1 MQRIVNSNPH
11 NQFYSQPVASCAP
24 RTSADGLAFI
34 PPLYLLHIFLTHYQQ
49 EVLTMNEL
57 FLSGMIL
64 TLVKTPTTGDTSHV
78 VCQLR
83 HSHRNRQ
90 QQVIHE
96 TYTVHAW
103 NRLADW
109 AVQTLKP
116 GARVYVKGYLTQ
128 KLRGDVTMTEV
139 TAAQFFVQN
148 PVGME
153 VENQLAS

>member
-1 MQRIVNSNPH
+1 
-11 NQFYSQPVASCAP
+11 
-24 RTSADGLAFI
+24 
-34 PPLYLLHIFLTHYQQ
+34 
-49 EVLTMNEL
+49 MNEL
-57 FLSGMIL
+57 FLSGTIL

-96 TYTVHAW
+96 TYTVH
-103 NRLADW
+103 RLADW

-148 PVGME
+148 PAVMD

>member
-1 MQRIVNSNPH
+1 
-11 NQFYSQPVASCAP
+11 
-24 RTSADGLAFI
+24 
-34 PPLYLLHIFLTHYQQ
+34 
-49 EVLTMNEL
+49 MNEL
-57 FLSGMIL
+57 FLSGTIL

-128 KLRGDVTMTEV
+128 KLRGDVVMTEV
-139 TAAQFFVQN
+139 TAAQFFVQS
-148 PVGME
+148 PAGMDAESSWQAEKNHQCLVKE
-153 VENQLAS
+153 VCIYKKEVTCQTFHPPS

>member
-1 MQRIVNSNPH
+1 
-11 NQFYSQPVASCAP
+11 
-24 RTSADGLAFI
+24 
-34 PPLYLLHIFLTHYQQ
+34 
-49 EVLTMNEL
+49 MNEL
-57 FLSGMIL
+57 CLSGTIL
-64 TLVKTPTTGDTSHV
+64 TIVKTPTTGDTSHV

-109 AVQTLKP
+109 VAQTLKP

-128 KLRGDVTMTEV
+128 KLRGDVVMTEV

-148 PVGME
+148 PAGME

>member
-1 MQRIVNSNPH
+1 MLRAQ
-11 NQFYSQPVASCAP
+11 A
-24 RTSADGLAFI
+24 ADGRAFI
-34 PPLYLLHIFLTHYQQ
+34 PTLPTTQFPNTLLTGGINHERTFPFRHT
-49 EVLTMNEL
+49 
-57 FLSGMIL
+57 IL
-64 TLVKTPTTGDTSHV
+64 NLVKTPTTGDTSHV

-96 TYTVHAW
+96 SYTVHVW

-116 GARVYVKGYLTQ
+116 GVRVYVKGYLTQ
-128 KLRGDVTMTEV
+128 KLRGDAVMTEV

-148 PVGME
+148 PAGMDA
-153 VENQLAS
+153 ENQLAS

>member
-1 MQRIVNSNPH
+1 MLNFPARRVLCPSHKP
-11 NQFYSQPVASCAP
+11 P
-24 RTSADGLAFI
+24 TGGLLF
-34 PPLYLLHIFLTHYQQ
+34 PLYLLHNFPTHYQQ

-57 FLSGMIL
+57 FLSGTIL

-139 TAAQFFVQN
+139 TATQFFVQN
-148 PVGME
+148 PAGME

>member
-1 MQRIVNSNPH
+1 
-11 NQFYSQPVASCAP
+11 
-24 RTSADGLAFI
+24 
-34 PPLYLLHIFLTHYQQ
+34 
-49 EVLTMNEL
+49 MNEL
-57 FLSGMIL
+57 FLSGTIL

-103 NRLADW
+103 NRLAGW

-116 GARVYVKGYLTQ
+116 GARVVCQGVFDAETARRCCYDRGHRRAVLCPVPCWDGCGKAAG
-128 KLRGDVTMTEV
+128 KLRKIIS
-139 TAAQFFVQN
+139 
-148 PVGME
+148 
-153 VENQLAS
+153 AS

>member
-1 MQRIVNSNPH
+1 
-11 NQFYSQPVASCAP
+11 
-24 RTSADGLAFI
+24 
-34 PPLYLLHIFLTHYQQ
+34 
-49 EVLTMNEL
+49 MNEL
-57 FLSGMIL
+57 FLSGTIL
-64 TLVKTPTTGDTSHV
+64 TLVKMPTTGDTSHV

-83 HSHRNRQ
+83 HSHRSHQ

-96 TYTVHAW
+96 TYAIHAW

-109 AVQTLKP
+109 GAQTLKP

>member
-1 MQRIVNSNPH
+1 
-11 NQFYSQPVASCAP
+11 
-24 RTSADGLAFI
+24 
-34 PPLYLLHIFLTHYQQ
+34 
-49 EVLTMNEL
+49 MNEL
-57 FLSGMIL
+57 FLSGTIL

-103 NRLADW
+103 DRLADW
-109 AVQTLKP
+109 VQTLKP

-128 KLRGDVTMTEV
+128 KLRGDVVMTEV

-148 PVGME
+148 PAGMDA
-153 VENQLAS
+153 ENQLAS

>member
-1 MQRIVNSNPH
+1 MPLAQ
-11 NQFYSQPVASCAP
+11 AA
-24 RTSADGLAFI
+24 AGLAFI
-34 PPLYLLHIFLTHYQQ
+34 PPLLYLLHNFLTHYEQ

-57 FLSGMIL
+57 FLSGTIL
-64 TLVKTPTTGDTSHV
+64 TLVKTPTTGDTSHI

-83 HSHRNRQ
+83 HSHRNCQ

-109 AVQTLKP
+109 VSQTLKP

-139 TAAQFFVQN
+139 TAAQFFVQS
-148 PVGME
+148 PAVMDA
-153 VENQLAS
+153 ENQLAS

>member
-1 MQRIVNSNPH
+1 M
-11 NQFYSQPVASCAP
+11 
-24 RTSADGLAFI
+24 FI
-34 PPLYLLHIFLTHYQQ
+34 IRKF
-49 EVLTMNEL
+49 
-57 FLSGMIL
+57 
-64 TLVKTPTTGDTSHV
+64 TTGDTSHV

-83 HSHRNRQ
+83 HSHRNR
-90 QQVIHE
+90 IHE

-116 GARVYVKGYLTQ
+116 GVQMYVKGYLTQ

-148 PVGME
+148 PAGMDA
-153 VENQLAS
+153 ENQLAS

>member
-1 MQRIVNSNPH
+1 
-11 NQFYSQPVASCAP
+11 
-24 RTSADGLAFI
+24 
-34 PPLYLLHIFLTHYQQ
+34 
-49 EVLTMNEL
+49 MNEL
-57 FLSGMIL
+57 FLSGTIL

-83 HSHRNRQ
+83 HSHRNHQ

-96 TYTVHAW
+96 TYMAHAW

-128 KLRGDVTMTEV
+128 KLRGDVVMTEV
-139 TAAQFFVQN
+139 TAAQFFVQS
-148 PVGME
+148 PAGMDAE
-153 VENQLAS
+153 KQLAS

>member
-1 MQRIVNSNPH
+1 
-11 NQFYSQPVASCAP
+11 
-24 RTSADGLAFI
+24 
-34 PPLYLLHIFLTHYQQ
+34 
-49 EVLTMNEL
+49 MNEL
-57 FLSGMIL
+57 FLSGTIL

-128 KLRGDVTMTEV
+128 KLRGDVVMTEV
-139 TAAQFFVQN
+139 TARSSLSSLMPWWMRRISWQAD
-148 PVGME
+148 GGY
-153 VENQLAS
+153 

>member
-1 MQRIVNSNPH
+1 
-11 NQFYSQPVASCAP
+11 
-24 RTSADGLAFI
+24 
-34 PPLYLLHIFLTHYQQ
+34 
-49 EVLTMNEL
+49 MNEL
-57 FLSGMIL
+57 FLSGTIL
-64 TLVKTPTTGDTSHV
+64 TLVKTPTTGDTSHI

-139 TAAQFFVQN
+139 TAAQFFVQSHA
-148 PVGME
+148 V
-153 VENQLAS
+153 VDAENQLAG

>member
-1 MQRIVNSNPH
+1 
-11 NQFYSQPVASCAP
+11 
-24 RTSADGLAFI
+24 
-34 PPLYLLHIFLTHYQQ
+34 
-49 EVLTMNEL
+49 MNEL
-57 FLSGMIL
+57 FLSGTIL
-64 TLVKTPTTGDTSHV
+64 RLVKTSTTGDTSHV
-78 VCQLR
+78 VCQLQ

-109 AVQTLKP
+109 AAQTLKP

-128 KLRGDVTMTEV
+128 KLRSDVTMTEV

>member
-1 MQRIVNSNPH
+1 
-11 NQFYSQPVASCAP
+11 
-24 RTSADGLAFI
+24 
-34 PPLYLLHIFLTHYQQ
+34 
-49 EVLTMNEL
+49 MNEL
-57 FLSGMIL
+57 FLSGTIL
-64 TLVKTPTTGDTSHV
+64 RLVKTSTTGDTSHV
-78 VCQLR
+78 VCQLQ

-109 AVQTLKP
+109 AAQTL
-116 GARVYVKGYLTQ
+116 
-128 KLRGDVTMTEV
+128 KLRGDVVMTEV

-148 PVGME
+148 PAGME

>member
-1 MQRIVNSNPH
+1 
-11 NQFYSQPVASCAP
+11 
-24 RTSADGLAFI
+24 
-34 PPLYLLHIFLTHYQQ
+34 
-49 EVLTMNEL
+49 MNEL
-57 FLSGMIL
+57 FLSGTIL
-64 TLVKTPTTGDTSHV
+64 TLVKTPTTGDISHV

-109 AVQTLKP
+109 VAQTLKP

-128 KLRGDVTMTEV
+128 KLRSDVVMTEV
-139 TAAQFFVQN
+139 TATQSFVQSHA
-148 PVGME
+148 V
-153 VENQLAS
+153 VDAENQLAS